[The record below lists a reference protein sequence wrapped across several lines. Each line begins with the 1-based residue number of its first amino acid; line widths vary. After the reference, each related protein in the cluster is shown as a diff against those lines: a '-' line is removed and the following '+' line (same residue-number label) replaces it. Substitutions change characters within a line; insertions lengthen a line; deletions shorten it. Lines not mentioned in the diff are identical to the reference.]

1 MAMAAICSR
10 LGIRRPVTLL
20 IHPDKTIPVVWGILR
35 CRLMLPATARQWS
48 DEQLQSVLLHEL
60 AHIKRRDTIVQLLAQ
75 VACALHWFNP
85 LVSGRNV

>member
-35 CRLMLPATARQWS
+35 CRLMLPAAARQWS

-60 AHIKRRDTIVQLLAQ
+60 AHIKRRDTLVQLLAQ